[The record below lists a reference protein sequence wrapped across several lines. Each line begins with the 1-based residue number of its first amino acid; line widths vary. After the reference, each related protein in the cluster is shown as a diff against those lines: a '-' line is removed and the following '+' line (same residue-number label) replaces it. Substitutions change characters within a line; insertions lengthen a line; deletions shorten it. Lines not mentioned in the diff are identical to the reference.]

1 MSWLDSKRVPVSDV
15 GIAAGE
21 PAVSTDQAGEVSR
34 AQREVPCVEHAI
46 RLGMHQ
52 GVLLDIG
59 TGEGHAALA
68 LASLCPEVTILGID
82 RSSEKIASATEAA
95 ERKGLQGRVY
105 FQVTDLRRTR
115 FKAEYF
121 DGVFCNE
128 ILHRVEDPLALLNEI
143 ARVVK
148 RDGALLVRDLR
159 RPSRLSSWWH
169 SRWFGRK
176 YPGRMREL
184 FQANV
189 RAAYS
194 YSEWQSL
201 LRESNLRGSAQ
212 IFVRGLSHMGI
223 ERPARAALFAAL
235 AAHKARREY
244 LAETE
249 AWRKDL

>member
-1 MSWLDSKRVPVSDV
+1 MSWLDSKRVPLPEVK
-15 GIAAGE
+15 IAPGE
-21 PAVSTDQAGEVSR
+21 TTVSTDQAGDVSR
-34 AQREVPCVEHAI
+34 AQRDMPCVEHAI

-59 TGEGHAALA
+59 TGEGGIALE
-68 LASLCPEVTILGID
+68 LASRCPEVTILGID
-82 RSSEKIASATEAA
+82 RSSERIASATEAA

-105 FQVTDLRRTR
+105 FQATDLRRTK
-115 FKAEYF
+115 FKSDYF
-121 DGVFCNE
+121 DGVISNE
-128 ILHRVEDPLALLNEI
+128 ALHRMEDPLSLLNEV

-148 RDGALLVRDLR
+148 RDGAVLVRDLR

-169 SRWFGRK
+169 TQWFGRK
-176 YPGRMREL
+176 YPRGMRETFL
-184 FQANV
+184 ASV

-201 LRESNLRGSAQ
+201 LRESDLHGSAQ

-223 ERPARAALFAAL
+223 ERPAREELFAAL
-235 AAHKARREY
+235 AVLKARREY

-249 AWRKDL
+249 GWRKDL